1 MIDLHC
7 HLLPG
12 IDDGAK
18 TLEDAVAMC
27 RMAVDD
33 GITVAVATPHIHP
46 GRWPNSK
53 EVIRRSRDELKSE
66 LEKRGIPLRL
76 GFAAEVRLT
85 DNLMAQVQNEQIPFY
100 GEVEGYK
107 LMLLEFPHG
116 HIVPGSDKIV
126 RWLLERGIRPMI
138 AHPERNRRVM
148 KDISVLDPFLEAG
161 CWLQGTAGS
170 LLGDFGERALN
181 VIEHLVL
188 SGKLTTIASD
198 GHNVRARPPKLS
210 AGLDR
215 AVELIGREKAYKLV
229 LKTCDEPFNTV

>member
-46 GRWPNSK
+46 GRWPNTK
-53 EVIRRSRDELKSE
+53 DVIKRARDELQEE
-66 LEKRGIPLRL
+66 LIKQSIPLRL
-76 GFAAEVRLT
+76 GFAGEVRLT
-85 DNLMAQVQNEQIPFY
+85 DHLMEQVMRDEIPFY
-100 GEVEGYK
+100 GEVEGYR
-107 LMLLEFPHG
+107 LMLLEFPHS

-138 AHPERNRRVM
+138 AHPERNKQVM
-148 KDISVLDPFLEAG
+148 KDPSAIDPFVEAG
-161 CWLQGTAGS
+161 CWLQGTAGA
-170 LLGDFGERALN
+170 LVGRFGERAQEVCEQL
-181 VIEHLVL
+181 LTQ
-188 SGKLTTIASD
+188 GKLTTIASD
-198 GHNVRARPPKLS
+198 AHNTGPRPPRIKMALNRAEELIGAEGARKLVLQLS
-210 AGLDR
+210 KDDR
-215 AVELIGREKAYKLV
+215 AVA
-229 LKTCDEPFNTV
+229 